1 MHFYSSFKSSTL
13 TNLFMKGMNNPQRN
27 IPPKGPLVAP
37 TAVIVTWKIAP
48 RFCAPKARSTL
59 NTPYITAF
67 EQTKLKY

>member
-1 MHFYSSFKSSTL
+1 
-13 TNLFMKGMNNPQRN
+13 MNNPQRN

-67 EQTKLKY
+67 EQTKLKC